1 MATPFWDLGPGEK
14 VGDKDGRVYVEFNPQ
29 LLTPWER
36 VKIAGFDLP
45 GRSTVISPGRV
56 RKVQRNGGPGDE
68 AEEIIDVGALAA
80 DVQIIVQVW
89 TPEHLEQWDAF
100 SDRMRD
106 LFAEARDD
114 TGKKSAP
121 ALDVD
126 HPGLNLAGITSL
138 FVYQVSVLQPS
149 SIRGVMESTILAT
162 EYRSRKKAKTQ
173 SVAPLK
179 ASQSNLKLAPEIKAA
194 ASPRT
199 PADTERDP

>member
-126 HPGLNLAGITSL
+126 HPGLNLAGAPAVVDPWRDGVDDPRDGVPVAEEGENAVGRAVEGVAVEPETRARDQGGSL
-138 FVYQVSVLQPS
+138 
-149 SIRGVMESTILAT
+149 
-162 EYRSRKKAKTQ
+162 
-173 SVAPLK
+173 
-179 ASQSNLKLAPEIKAA
+179 AA
-194 ASPRT
+194 HAGGHG
-199 PADTERDP
+199 A